1 MSVSIYLLEPYAIT
15 MKAYFE
21 YLQPQHLRKL
31 DIFSP
36 LTETELQQ
44 LLDAP
49 QNGIEDYASK
59 ENIINESEIGECMY
73 IILEGSVEVYI
84 KGSIEGDLYVETLNA
99 GDYFGEN
106 AVLSAKPVKRTASVR
121 AELPTKVFRIDKQ
134 CAMEA
139 IKGHKQ
145 IRGRYPPDEV
155 RDMIMSLPMFNSL
168 NHEEL
173 LTIRDWAPVVTYK
186 QNEFIF
192 KAGASAE
199 YMYVILEGNIELLA
213 LGGDGTI
220 VVVSKHKKGDFF
232 GEIDLMPESSGKYGL
247 FARAST
253 ESRIIKI
260 PKEYFRLLV
269 SRDSKLAD
277 NLNTIHKIKKMRIK
291 GLQTKYGK

>member
-1 MSVSIYLLEPYAIT
+1 MRNRVN
-15 MKAYFE
+15 FE

-31 DIFSP
+31 KIFSP
-36 LTETELQQ
+36 LEDTELQQ
-44 LLDAP
+44 LLGAL

-59 ENIINESEIGECMY
+59 EIIIDESEIGECMY

-168 NHEEL
+168 NHEDL
-173 LTIRDWAPVVTYK
+173 LTIRDWTLIVTYK
-186 QNEFIF
+186 LCEFIF
-192 KAGASAE
+192 KAGTSAE
-199 YMYVILEGNIELLA
+199 CMYVILEGEVELLT
-213 LGGDGTI
+213 LGDDGTI
-220 VVVSKHKKGDFF
+220 VVVSNHKKGDFF
-232 GEIDLMPESSGKYGL
+232 GEIYLIQESKSKYNL
-247 FARAST
+247 FARASI

-260 PKEYFRLLV
+260 PKKYFRLLM
-269 SRDSKLAD
+269 SRDTKLVD
-277 NLNTIHKIKKMRIK
+277 NLHTIHKTNKNKIKE
-291 GLQTKYGK
+291 LQTKYGK